1 MNRRRRSGFTMITVL
16 WVITVASI
24 VALAGALAG
33 RTTVSAS
40 RNRVQAERALWS
52 ALGCARSTQAEID
65 GLLGGALTLDEGALI
80 WRMLDRRIAAQPITS
95 SWPCTVR
102 LEAVGSKLDVNAAT
116 PEMIASLL
124 RTLGEPDG
132 RVLEM
137 TDALIDWRD
146 TNDVELPSGAERAW
160 YERSSRALP
169 RNGPL
174 ADVREL
180 ALVRGFEDLSRFS
193 PVLATEPGRVSLA
206 HASPNVL
213 SAVPGITRET
223 ADLIASLAADGT
235 PVSDVS
241 VVAGRVSSQSASE
254 LISHYPEIVRATT
267 ADPEAWMLEVEVKNG
282 EPATTVVVQWRL
294 VRAGR
299 RVMVVRSRTS
309 L

>member
-1 MNRRRRSGFTMITVL
+1 MITVL
-16 WVITVASI
+16 WVITVSSI
-24 VALAGALAG
+24 VAFTGALAG
-33 RTTVSAS
+33 RTTVSAA
-40 RNRVQAERALWS
+40 RNRVQSERALWS

-80 WRMLDRRIAAQPITS
+80 WRTLDRRLGTRPPTTT
-95 SWPCTVR
+95 CTVR
-102 LEAVGSKLDVNAAT
+102 LEAAGSKLDVNAAT

-137 TDALIDWRD
+137 TDALMDWRD

-160 YERSSRALP
+160 YEQSSRALP

-180 ALVRGFEDLSRFS
+180 ALVRGFEELSRFA
-193 PVLATEPGRVSLA
+193 PVFATEPGRVSLA
-206 HASPNVL
+206 HASAEVL

-223 ADLIASLAADGT
+223 ADLIASLAAEGT

-241 VVAGRVSSQSASE
+241 VIAGRVSSQSALE
-254 LISHYPEIVRATT
+254 LMSRYPEIVRATT
-267 ADPEAWMLEVEVKNG
+267 ADPDAWMLEVEVKIG

-294 VRAGR
+294 VRTGR

>member
-1 MNRRRRSGFTMITVL
+1 MSSRRRSGFTMITVL
-16 WVITVASI
+16 WVITVSSI

-33 RTTVSAS
+33 RTNVSAA

-52 ALGCARSTQAEID
+52 ALGCARTTQAEID
-65 GLLGGALTLDEGALI
+65 DLLGNAPTLDQGALI
-80 WRMLDRRIAAQPITS
+80 WRTLDRRIVSRPVTPT
-95 SWPCTVR
+95 WPCIVR
-102 LEAVGSKLDVNAAT
+102 FEAAGTKLDVNAAT
-116 PEMIASLL
+116 PEMIALLL

-160 YERSSRALP
+160 YERNTRALP

-180 ALVRGFEDLSRFS
+180 ALVRGFEDLSRFA
-193 PVLATEPGRVSLA
+193 PVLWTEPGRVSLA
-206 HASPNVL
+206 HASAEVL

-223 ADLIASLAADGT
+223 ADLIASLAAEGRA
-235 PVSDVS
+235 VSDVS

-254 LISHYPEIVRATT
+254 LMSRYPDIVRATT
-267 ADPEAWMLEVEVKNG
+267 ADPDAWMLEVSASNG
-282 EPATTVVVQWRL
+282 EPATTVVLQWRL

-299 RVMVVRSRTS
+299 RVTVARSRTS

>member
-1 MNRRRRSGFTMITVL
+1 MITVL
-16 WVITVASI
+16 WVITVSSI

-33 RTTVSAS
+33 RTTVNAA

-52 ALGCARSTQAEID
+52 ALGCARATQAEID
-65 GLLGGALTLDEGALI
+65 GLLGAAVTLDEGALI
-80 WRMLDRRIAAQPITS
+80 WRSLARRIASRPVSQT
-95 SWPCTVR
+95 WPCTVR
-102 LEAVGSKLDVNAAT
+102 LEAAGSRLDVNSAT

-132 RVLEM
+132 RVSEM
-137 TDALIDWRD
+137 TDALMDWRD

-169 RNGPL
+169 RNGPF
-174 ADVREL
+174 ADIREL
-180 ALVRGFEDLSRFS
+180 ALVRGFEDLSRFA
-193 PVLATEPGRVSLA
+193 PVLWTETGRVCLA
-206 HASPNVL
+206 HASTDVL

-254 LISHYPEIVRATT
+254 LMSRYPEIVRATT
-267 ADPEAWMLEVEVKNG
+267 ADPDAWMLEVEVKNG

-294 VRAGR
+294 VRTGR
-299 RVMVVRSRTS
+299 RVMVARSRTS

>member
-1 MNRRRRSGFTMITVL
+1 MITVL
-16 WVITVASI
+16 WVITVSSI
-24 VALAGALAG
+24 VALTGALAG
-33 RTTVSAS
+33 RTTVSAA
-40 RNRVQAERALWS
+40 RNRVQSERALWS

-65 GLLGGALTLDEGALI
+65 GLLGGALTLEEGARI
-80 WRMLDRRIAAQPITS
+80 WRTLDRRIVSRPVTPT
-95 SWPCTVR
+95 WPCIVR
-102 LEAVGSKLDVNAAT
+102 FEAAGTRLDVNAAT

-137 TDALIDWRD
+137 TDALMDWRD

-180 ALVRGFEDLSRFS
+180 ALVRGFEELARFA

-206 HASPNVL
+206 HASADVL
-213 SAVPGITRET
+213 STVPGITRET

-241 VVAGRVSSQSASE
+241 VVAGRVSAQSASE
-254 LISHYPEIVRATT
+254 LMSRYPEIVRATT
-267 ADPEAWMLEVEVKNG
+267 ADPDAWMLEVEAKNG

-294 VRAGR
+294 VRTGR